1 MISRIIALFV
11 GLLTLVNL
19 AGDVLWPGFDASI
32 WWISFG
38 HLPRWCARLLL
49 AVSAITLLMFAFRSP
64 SRSRR
69 SVFTA
74 CVAGGLACVALVN
87 AVGFYALLTSGR
99 IAASFPV
106 PLSLLVA
113 LGMILVANS
122 AWTAEPD
129 QRRLPLARMVAGS
142 IVLFAAFPLALM
154 LYFGNTD
161 YRRSADVAVVFGART
176 YADGRMSDALKDRIR
191 AGCELYRAGL
201 VKRLLVSG
209 GPGDG
214 LITEAAAMREYAL
227 SHGVAD
233 ADIIVDDQGLN
244 TDATVR
250 TVTSL
255 VRRGEVHRV
264 LVVSHFY
271 HLPRIKLAC
280 ERAGIEVCTVPARQ
294 AYVLRQIPYSMA
306 REVAAFWTYY
316 LRQKP
321 AGIGAA

>member
-11 GLLTLVNL
+11 ALLTLMNL

-49 AVSAITLLMFAFRSP
+49 AVSAIALLMFAFRSP
-64 SRSRR
+64 ARSRR

-99 IAASFPV
+99 ITASFPV

-113 LGMILVANS
+113 LGMIWVANS

-161 YRRSADVAVVFGART
+161 YRRPADVAVVFGART

-321 AGIGAA
+321 AGTDSA